1 MRRAYINSS
10 LGQAAAEVELRA
22 EQLSLSYGDQQII
35 QQLSLSLPQQQIT
48 AIIGPNGC
56 GKSTLL
62 SGLARVLAPKAGHVL
77 LNGQSIQ
84 RIATRKVAQQLALLP
99 QEAQAPDGLTVLE
112 LIRFGR
118 QPHQGFLQSW
128 SAEDEA
134 VVQDALRLTN
144 LQTLAD
150 QPLNAISGGQRQRAW
165 LAMTV
170 AQSTPLLLLDEP
182 TSALDL
188 GHQIEVFEIIQQ
200 LAKAGK
206 TIVMVVHDM
215 VSACR
220 YADHIVA
227 LKHGQIMAQ
236 GKPTEVITAALIE
249 QLYGVHCHIMQDPHN
264 GSLLLTGIRSAD
276 SAAAASPV
284 VDSRRK
290 SA

>member
-1 MRRAYINSS
+1 MNFFNSS
-10 LGQAAAEVELRA
+10 LGNAVADVSLAAET
-22 EQLSLSYGDQQII
+22 LSLGYGDQAII
-35 QQLSLSLPQQQIT
+35 EQLSLSLPEQQIT

-62 SGLARVLAPKAGHVL
+62 AGLARVLAPKSGQVL

-84 RIATRKVAQQLALLP
+84 RIPTRKVAQQLALLP

-118 QPHQGFLQSW
+118 QPHQGFLQQW
-128 SAEDEA
+128 SADDEA
-134 VVQDALRLTN
+134 IVQDALRLTN
-144 LQTLAD
+144 LQDLAHK
-150 QPLNAISGGQRQRAW
+150 PLSAISGGQRQRAW
-165 LAMTV
+165 LAMIV

-220 YADHIVA
+220 YADHVVA
-227 LKHGQIMAQ
+227 LKQGQIIAQ
-236 GKPTEVITAALIE
+236 GKPLEVVTSELIE
-249 QLYGVHCHIMQDPHN
+249 QLYGVHCQIMQDPHN
-264 GSLLLTGIRSAD
+264 GSLLLTGIRSAKQ
-276 SAAAASPV
+276 AS
-284 VDSRRK
+284 
-290 SA
+290 

>member
-1 MRRAYINSS
+1 MNFFNSS
-10 LGQAAAEVELRA
+10 LGQAAAEVELCA

-170 AQSTPLLLLDEP
+170 AQSTPLLLLDEL

-236 GKPTEVITAALIE
+236 GKPAEVITSALIE

-264 GSLLLTGIRSAD
+264 DSLLLTGIRSAD

>member
-1 MRRAYINSS
+1 MNFFNSS
-10 LGQAAAEVELRA
+10 LGNAVADVSLAAET
-22 EQLSLSYGDQQII
+22 LSLGYGDQAII
-35 QQLSLSLPQQQIT
+35 EQLSLSLPEQQIT

-62 SGLARVLAPKAGHVL
+62 AGLARVLAPKSGQVL

-84 RIATRKVAQQLALLP
+84 RIPTRKVAQQLALLP

-118 QPHQGFLQSW
+118 QPHQGFLQQW
-128 SAEDEA
+128 SADDEA
-134 VVQDALRLTN
+134 IVQDALRLTN
-144 LQTLAD
+144 LQDLAHK
-150 QPLNAISGGQRQRAW
+150 PLSAISGGQRQRAW
-165 LAMTV
+165 LAMIV

-227 LKHGQIMAQ
+227 LKQGQIIVQ
-236 GKPTEVITAALIE
+236 GKPLEVVTSELIE
-249 QLYGVHCHIMQDPHN
+249 QLYGVHCQIMQDPHN
-264 GSLLLTGIRSAD
+264 GSLLLTGIRSAKQ
-276 SAAAASPV
+276 AS
-284 VDSRRK
+284 
-290 SA
+290 

>member
-118 QPHQGFLQSW
+118 QLHQGFLQSW

-134 VVQDALRLTN
+134 VV
-144 LQTLAD
+144 
-150 QPLNAISGGQRQRAW
+150 
-165 LAMTV
+165 
-170 AQSTPLLLLDEP
+170 
-182 TSALDL
+182 
-188 GHQIEVFEIIQQ
+188 
-200 LAKAGK
+200 
-206 TIVMVVHDM
+206 
-215 VSACR
+215 
-220 YADHIVA
+220 
-227 LKHGQIMAQ
+227 
-236 GKPTEVITAALIE
+236 
-249 QLYGVHCHIMQDPHN
+249 
-264 GSLLLTGIRSAD
+264 
-276 SAAAASPV
+276 
-284 VDSRRK
+284 
-290 SA
+290 